1 MSHFHPSSVLCLLLL
16 LHHSSDLFHHIGITV
31 QLESLPTLSL
41 RRLLSSSIMPIS
53 VESRMERKVKC
64 NGFKI
69 NLTPIGV
76 IFLCQNMHDELFKL
90 QDLQYKDFHAKPLK
104 SDEHSL
110 FLTHLPHHYYD
121 ENQLHAFMISETK
134 DFPEVN
140 RQANIFLPY
149 VNN

>member
-1 MSHFHPSSVLCLLLL
+1 
-16 LHHSSDLFHHIGITV
+16 
-31 QLESLPTLSL
+31 
-41 RRLLSSSIMPIS
+41 MPIS

-90 QDLQYKDFHAKPLK
+90 QDLQYKDFHEKLLK
-104 SDEHSL
+104 SDEHNL

-121 ENQLHAFMISETK
+121 EKQLHAFMISETK
-134 DFPEVN
+134 DFPEVIG
-140 RQANIFLPY
+140 QANIFLPY

>member
-1 MSHFHPSSVLCLLLL
+1 
-16 LHHSSDLFHHIGITV
+16 
-31 QLESLPTLSL
+31 
-41 RRLLSSSIMPIS
+41 
-53 VESRMERKVKC
+53 MERKVKC

-121 ENQLHAFMISETK
+121 ENQLNIKAFKKHKNEL
-134 DFPEVN
+134 
-140 RQANIFLPY
+140 LPY
-149 VNN
+149 IKEWLNSNFAFPLLVLCAIF